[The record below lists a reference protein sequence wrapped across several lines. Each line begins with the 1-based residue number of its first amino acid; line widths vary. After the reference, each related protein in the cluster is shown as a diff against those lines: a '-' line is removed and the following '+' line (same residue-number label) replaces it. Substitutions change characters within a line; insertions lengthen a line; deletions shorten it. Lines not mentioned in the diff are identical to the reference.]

1 MEKKLKNIQ
10 TFEQHIDKNL
20 NISDVSKRLNK
31 VHVIIE
37 LKGVDYHGYYREIVE
52 IYANIEDAKKKRKEL
67 SEENNNYDIDYFI
80 DTYNV
85 L

>member
-10 TFEQHIDKNL
+10 TFEQHTDKNL

-37 LKGVDYHGYYREIVE
+37 SKGVDYHGSYREIVE
-52 IYANIEDAKKKRKEL
+52 IYANIEDAKKKIKEL
-67 SEENNNYDIDYFI
+67 LEENNNYDIDYFI

>member
-10 TFEQHIDKNL
+10 SFNEHQENL
-20 NISDVSKRLNK
+20 NISDVSKRLDK

-37 LKGVDYHGYYREIVE
+37 SKSVDYHGCYREIVE
-52 IYANIEDAKKKRKEL
+52 IYANIEDAKKKIKEL